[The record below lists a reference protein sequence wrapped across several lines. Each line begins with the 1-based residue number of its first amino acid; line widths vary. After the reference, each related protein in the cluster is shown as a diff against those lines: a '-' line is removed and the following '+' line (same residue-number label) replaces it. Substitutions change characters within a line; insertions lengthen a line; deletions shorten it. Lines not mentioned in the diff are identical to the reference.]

1 MTDKEHKATDEAIVF
16 IQEVARFLWSLA
28 ALLAPWLVPLAP
40 AIFFGWTIYQ
50 TAIDADMGTRWATW
64 AAIGAAVGLE
74 TVNIAAN
81 HAMLRLSHNVE
92 DHKGKFALS
101 IFFIFVYVIIG
112 VVAMLMLPV
121 EDGVRIIGVGLFLL
135 APVAIG
141 AQALTMDL
149 VRVKDEAHKREK
161 VEAEERQRRW
171 ALEDAQANRDHQRR
185 LELDRLRWQ
194 HKTDV
199 ALSGEHSEHS
209 TYVREQPPE
218 RSPDYDQRLAVIR
231 ERSADILFSPA
242 DVQDWLGVSRTTSH
256 EVLKYGQ
263 SLGDVQQVSRGQY
276 RMNGKDN

>member
-1 MTDKEHKATDEAIVF
+1 MTDEQHKATDGAIVF

-50 TAIDADMGTRWATW
+50 TAIDAEMGTRWAIL

-92 DHKGKFALS
+92 DHRGKFTLS

-141 AQALTMDL
+141 VQALTMDL
-149 VRVKDEAHKREK
+149 VRVKDEGRKREQI
-161 VEAEERQRRW
+161 EAEDRQWKR
-171 ALEDAQANRDHQRR
+171 EQEEKQADRDHQRKI
-185 LELDRLRWQ
+185 ELDKLRWQ
-194 HKTDV
+194 HKTEV
-199 ALSGEHSEHS
+199 ALSAERPEHSES
-209 TYVREQPPE
+209 VRE
-218 RSPDYDQRLAVIR
+218 
-231 ERSADILFSPA
+231 
-242 DVQDWLGVSRTTSH
+242 
-256 EVLKYGQ
+256 
-263 SLGDVQQVSRGQY
+263 
-276 RMNGKDN
+276 